1 MGIFNQ
7 HSNNQ
12 PQQQGFLRGMQGTP
26 GVGFNLTKDG
36 NYNMFK
42 KKTKKCW

>member
-12 PQQQGFLRGMQGTP
+12 PQQQEFLRGMQGSP
-26 GVGFNLTKDG
+26 GVGFNFTKDG
-36 NYNMFK
+36 NYD
-42 KKTKKCW
+42 KTKKCW